1 MNHNIELIAIDL
13 DGTLLRDDKSLV
25 EENVQAIQE
34 AIDQDVRVVICTG
47 RTLPSI
53 DYVLEGLPD
62 GNGDEYLILQN
73 GAVIHKL
80 PSFEVVHETVL
91 SQEDRQAVY
100 DAFMGSRTPE
110 VQIVGFDADK
120 LYLVDDETPNQ
131 SVINDSKIL
140 STPVTNAKFEDIL
153 KLDQLYKFVAF
164 SEPQYMNQLQANLPE
179 SIYDQVHVIR
189 SLPVALEFI
198 PKAANKANGLTALMN
213 ALNIDKENVMAIGD
227 EMNDLEMVKMVG
239 LGVAMGNANQ
249 PIKDVADYITL
260 SNNEAGVA
268 HAIRHFVTHPPHNS

>member
-53 DYVLEGLPD
+53 GYVLEGLPD

-80 PSFEVVHETVL
+80 PSFEVVHETLL

-164 SEPQYMNQLQANLPE
+164 SEPQYMDQLQANLPE

-198 PKAANKANGLTALMN
+198 PKAANKANGLTVLMN

>member
-164 SEPQYMNQLQANLPE
+164 SEPQYMDQLQANLPE

-213 ALNIDKENVMAIGD
+213 VLNIDKENVMAIGD